1 MTGCPAKPRRVRG
14 AGAAALG
21 MCLYLRSKAGLRWLP
36 LVICAPLAL
45 SADRDLPPTERA
57 RGPVDDRLSFG
68 SCVYL
73 PVSAAWVDRGVTERW
88 SRRRRV
94 SLGGVQPRYRRVG
107 VSAFCLDELDAA
119 ARYLGVPAS
128 DLVDGSRRRLVGTQM
143 AGLAAR
149 RGPAVPGGLP
159 VQLGRV

>member
-1 MTGCPAKPRRVRG
+1 VTGCPAKPRRVRG

-68 SCVYL
+68 SCVRFL
-73 PVSAAWVDRGVTERW
+73 RHGSTGASPSGGRGGDGYPSVVF
-88 SRRRRV
+88 SRGI
-94 SLGGVQPRYRRVG
+94 GG
-107 VSAFCLDELDAA
+107 
-119 ARYLGVPAS
+119 
-128 DLVDGSRRRLVGTQM
+128 
-143 AGLAAR
+143 
-149 RGPAVPGGLP
+149 
-159 VQLGRV
+159 